1 MSVSQTNQ
9 RSLNQIHLEFENL
22 RARLEEAEST
32 LDAIRSG
39 EVDALVVYG
48 ERGEQVYTLKGAEQ
62 PYRVFVENMQ
72 EGAATLDQEGV
83 ILYCNQRLADMLKT
97 PLSRV
102 MGCAISDFLP
112 QEEVGQFNQ
121 LMTQAQASSARG
133 ELRLASSE
141 GTVPVLVSMTM
152 LSQEHEAYLALTL
165 TDLTEQKRNE
175 EVHASERLAR
185 SILDNT
191 TEAILVCDPAGRIV
205 RANAEARR
213 LAGGDPIRQDF
224 REAYGLM
231 FDDKSDPLARALNGE
246 KARNIEATLT
256 TPEGPLDVL
265 VSAGPLS
272 PDSGLD
278 LGCVV
283 SLTDITDRNQAFRQI
298 RDLNETLEKKIEER
312 TEQLVAANKE
322 LEGFCYSV
330 SHDLRAPLR
339 SMVASSMILR
349 EDFGENLPKDAT
361 YELDRMGKNANKIA
375 TIVDD
380 LLKFSRLG
388 RQEMKCQHVNLS
400 ALAESVAKEL
410 KQGDAAHIDFQVQ
423 PQVTTDGDPLLLKMV
438 LENLMG
444 NSTKFT
450 KEKPNATILFGQEVQ
465 EGKNVFF
472 VRDNGVGFDMEY
484 VDKIYS
490 PFERLHAETQYPG
503 TGIGLANVQRIIARH
518 EGRTWADSKLNEGTT
533 IYFTTDLV
541 CAEEE
546 EEGGSS

>member
-1 MSVSQTNQ
+1 MTVSQINQ
-9 RSLNQIHLEFENL
+9 RSLNQVQLEFESL

-48 ERGEQVYTLKGAEQ
+48 EKGEQVFTLKGAEQ
-62 PYRVFVENMQ
+62 PYRVFVEHMQ
-72 EGAATLDQEGV
+72 EGAATLDKDGV
-83 ILYCNQRLADMLKT
+83 ILYCNQRLAEMLGT
-97 PLSRV
+97 PLNRV
-102 MGCAISDFLP
+102 IGATISSLLGPDEAEHLSSLMG
-112 QEEVGQFNQ
+112 
-121 LMTQAQASSARG
+121 QALESSVRG
-133 ELRLASSE
+133 ELSLVS
-141 GTVPVLVSMTM
+141 GDKTVPALVSMTL
-152 LSQEHEAYLALTL
+152 LSSEHEAYLALTL

-191 TEAILVCDPAGRIV
+191 TEAILVCDPAGRII
-205 RANAEARR
+205 RANAEAKR
-213 LAGGDPIRQDF
+213 LAGGDPMRQDF
-224 REAYGLM
+224 REAYGLR
-231 FDDKSDPLARALNGE
+231 FVDESDPLATALNGE
-246 KARNIEATLT
+246 RARNIEATLMT
-256 TPEGPLDVL
+256 AEGQRDVL
-265 VSAGPLS
+265 VSAGPLG
-272 PDSGLD
+272 PESGLD

-283 SLTDITDRNQAFRQI
+283 TLTDITDRNQAFHQI
-298 RDLNETLEKKIEER
+298 KELNESLERKIEER

-349 EDFGENLPKDAT
+349 EDFGEGLPPDAT
-361 YELDRMGKNANKIA
+361 YELDRMGKNATKIA

-388 RQEMKCQHVNLS
+388 RQEMKCQPVNLS

-410 KQGDAAHIDFQVQ
+410 KQGDAAHIDFKVQ
-423 PQVTTDGDPLLLKMV
+423 PDIKTDGDPLLLKMV

-450 KEKPNATILFGQEVQ
+450 KEKPNATIEFGQETQ
-465 EGKNVFF
+465 EGKSVFF

-484 VDKIYS
+484 VDKIYR
-490 PFERLHAETQYPG
+490 PFERLHAEAQYPG

-518 EGRTWADSKLNEGTT
+518 DGRTWAQSALNEGTT

-541 CAEEE
+541 CTEEE
-546 EEGGSS
+546 